1 VVDEILLIIGD
12 PLLLLDVVSV
22 RLEILPLAVEGNPK
36 LGLLLLEY
44 LLDSASYD
52 HANLDQVGDLPVR
65 PIQIGLVN
73 PALQAIIK
81 TAYRLAIATSATF
94 SRLED
99 LSDLSCD
106 YDTPVESLL
115 GLLDEHDEELVE
127 GDPRLL

>member
-22 RLEILPLAVEGNPK
+22 RLEILPLAVQGNPK

-44 LLDSASYD
+44 LLDPASYD
-52 HANLDQVGDLPVR
+52 HANLDQVGDLPVGA
-65 PIQIGLVN
+65 IQIGLVN

-81 TAYRLAIATSATF
+81 TANRLTIATSAAL
-94 SRLED
+94 SWLED
-99 LSDLSCD
+99 LGDLSSD
-106 YDTPVESLL
+106 NDTAVESLI
-115 GLLDEHDEELVE
+115 GLLDEHDEESVE

>member
-22 RLEILPLAVEGNPK
+22 RLEILPLAVQGDPK
-36 LGLLLLEY
+36 LGLLLLED

-52 HANLDQVGDLPVR
+52 HANLDQVGDLPVG

-73 PALQAIIK
+73 PALQAIVK
-81 TAYRLAIATSATF
+81 TANRLAIATPATL

-99 LSDLSCD
+99 LCDLSCD
-106 YDTPVESLL
+106 YYTAVESLL

>member
-1 VVDEILLIIGD
+1 MVDEILIIIVD
-12 PLLLLDVVSV
+12 PLLLLDIVSV
-22 RLEILPLAVEGNPK
+22 RLEILPLAVQGNPK

-44 LLDSASYD
+44 LLDTASYD
-52 HANLDQVGDLPVR
+52 HANLDQVGDLPVG

-81 TAYRLAIATSATF
+81 TANRLTIATSATL

-106 YDTPVESLL
+106 YDSAVESLL
-115 GLLDEHDEELVE
+115 GLLDEQNEEFVE